1 MTRRGGMLAIL
12 GVVLA
17 GSIFAATAFGSV
29 QIPSRAVAAALAGWV
44 PGFDVGGASPTQH
57 AIVVHLRLPRVLLAA
72 LVGGGLALCGAVL
85 QGLFR
90 NPMAD
95 PGIIGVSSGA
105 ALGAVCAVTS
115 GLALA
120 HSWLLP
126 LSAFVTGAG
135 ATFAI
140 YQLSTRHGRT
150 PLAGL
155 LLAGLAIS
163 ALLSA
168 LTSFVLGLARNIL
181 ILREL
186 IFWLLGGLDGRGW
199 PQLRLIVLPTLVGA
213 AALLLFAR
221 ELNLLAASGEEGA
234 LSLGVEIE
242 WLKRGL
248 LVLTALVTGA
258 VVSVSGTIGFVG
270 LLVPHAVRMLTGPD
284 HRLLLPASFL
294 AGASFLVWADLL
306 TRALSPTEDL
316 RLGVVTAAVGAP
328 FFLFLLQR
336 HRSRVEPLG

>member
-1 MTRRGGMLAIL
+1 VKRRARTL
-12 GVVLA
+12 GVLVVVLA
-17 GSIFAATAFGSV
+17 FSMFAALLSGSV
-29 QIPSRAVAAALAGWV
+29 SVPARAVAAALIAPV
-44 PGFDVGGASPTQH
+44 PGADGETTTGQR

-72 LVGGGLALCGAVL
+72 VVGGSLALSGAVL

-95 PGIIGVSSGA
+95 PGIIGISSGA
-105 ALGAVCAVTS
+105 AFGAVFAVTS

-120 HSWLLP
+120 RPWTLP
-126 LSAFVTGAG
+126 LCAFVVATAT
-135 ATFAI
+135 TFAI
-140 YQLSTRHGRT
+140 YRLATSGGRT
-150 PLAGL
+150 PLTAL
-155 LLAGLAIS
+155 LLAGLALS

-168 LTSFVLGLARNIL
+168 LTSFLLGLAQNLL

-199 PQLRLIVLPTLVGA
+199 PHLQLVALPALAGS

-221 ELNLLAASGEEGA
+221 KLNLLAASGEEGA
-234 LSLGVEIE
+234 RSLGVELQR
-242 WLKRGL
+242 LKRWL
-248 LVLTALVTGA
+248 LIVTALVTGA

-270 LLVPHAVRMLTGPD
+270 LLVPHAVRLLAGPD
-284 HRLLLPASFL
+284 HRVLLPASFL
-294 AGASFLVWADLL
+294 GGASFLVLADLL
-306 TRALSPTEDL
+306 ARTLSPREEL

-336 HRSRVEPLG
+336 HRAYSEAV